1 MDRKSLASLIY
12 RKLEPLIADL
22 RAQYAHS
29 KDEIGYFVVDDLF
42 PEQVARDIYSAF
54 PSPQAMKLKKS
65 LREYKYIAAQMDQ
78 HDRKIEEALFAFQE
92 PAVVDVIAGICGIKD
107 LRPDVHLYAG
117 GISLMGMG
125 NYLNPHIDNS
135 HDKDRKLWR
144 VLNLLYYVTPDWREE
159 YGGNLE
165 LWPKGTREDPVTIF
179 SKFNRLAVMTTHR
192 DSWHSVS
199 PVRSDGYRCCISNYY
214 FSSNPVRETDT
225 FHITSFRGRPEQR
238 LRDGVLRADAAV
250 RMLIR
255 KIFKGGIVETGHIYK
270 KTDLAE

>member
-1 MDRKSLASLIY
+1 MDRKALATLIY
-12 RKLEPLIADL
+12 QKLEPLVVDL
-22 RAQYAHS
+22 RAQYARS
-29 KDEIGYFVVDDLF
+29 KEEIGYFVVDDLF

-54 PSPQAMKLKKS
+54 PSPLSMKLNKS
-65 LREYKYIAAQMDQ
+65 LREYKYIAAQMDRY
-78 HDRKIEEALFAFQE
+78 DRKIEEAIYAFQE
-92 PAVVDVIAGICGIKD
+92 PAVVDVIARICDMKD
-107 LRPDVHLYAG
+107 LRPDAHLYAG
-117 GISLMGMG
+117 GISLMGKG

-144 VLNLLYYVTPDWREE
+144 VLNLLYYVTPGWEEE

-165 LWPKGTREDPVTIF
+165 LWPKGARKDQVTIF
-179 SKFNRLAVMTTHR
+179 SKFNRLVVMTTHK

-199 PVRSDGYRCCISNYY
+199 PVQSNGYRCCVSNYY
-214 FSSNPVRETDT
+214 FSSNPVRATDT

-238 LRDGVLRADAAV
+238 LRDSVLRADAAF

-255 KIFKGGIVETGHIYK
+255 KMFKGGIVDTGHIYK